1 VAKDLLELQNR
12 VEEINLWLN
21 TVGDR
26 AMRNDQSVNWLKRLK
41 DAAYD
46 AEDLVHEFHIEA
58 EKQDLNV
65 GGKKNVV
72 VILVEKTQICCVR
85 IQDSSQDQGNKE
97 EI

>member
-1 VAKDLLELQNR
+1 MEVVLVSEILKTVGTKLVPLVIKELSSTAAVAKDLLELQNR

-46 AEDLVHEFHIEA
+46 AEDLVHEFHI
-58 EKQDLNV
+58 
-65 GGKKNVV
+65 
-72 VILVEKTQICCVR
+72 
-85 IQDSSQDQGNKE
+85 
-97 EI
+97 